1 MGVGIPAG
9 RGSVWLDHP
18 AVQRSSQEDAEA
30 AEHDERPAP
39 PVMLA
44 DETGEEAARDG
55 ADVDAGLM
63 ESERA
68 RAGFGPVVIT
78 QQGHGGGGVECL
90 APAFG
95 AAEEIQRPQSA
106 RERRG

>member
-78 QQGHGGGGVECL
+78 QQGHGGGGGGGFGPAL
-90 APAFG
+90 RAPGRPKRRRVAR
-95 AAEEIQRPQSA
+95 QR
-106 RERRG
+106 